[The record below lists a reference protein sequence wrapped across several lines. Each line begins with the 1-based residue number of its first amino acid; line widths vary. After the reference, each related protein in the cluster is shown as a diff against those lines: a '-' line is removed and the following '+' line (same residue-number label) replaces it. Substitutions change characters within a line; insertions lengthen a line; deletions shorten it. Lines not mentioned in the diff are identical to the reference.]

1 MDKYTFPVWLP
12 RNKSSLKLRLL
23 VSVFHEIEPEEVQ
36 KQLESRKRPKATELP
51 PHFFEIREQML
62 V

>member
-1 MDKYTFPVWLP
+1 MDKYTFTVWFP
-12 RNKSSLKLRLL
+12 RNKSS
-23 VSVFHEIEPEEVQ
+23 FHKSFREIEPQEVQ
-36 KQLESRKRPKATELP
+36 KQLESRERPKATELP

>member
-12 RNKSSLKLRLL
+12 RNKRSLKLRLL
-23 VSVFHEIEPEEVQ
+23 VSVFREIEPQEVQ
-36 KQLESRKRPKATELP
+36 KQLESRERPKATELP
-51 PHFFEIREQML
+51 PHLFEISEQML

>member
-12 RNKSSLKLRLL
+12 RNKRSLKLRLL
-23 VSVFHEIEPEEVQ
+23 VSVFREIEPQEVQ
-36 KQLESRKRPKATELP
+36 KQLESRDRPKATELP
-51 PHFFEIREQML
+51 PHSFEIREEML